1 MNAIYATRSTVLDK
15 DLYFIWESNAC
26 SCGLGELA
34 AFLLRSA
41 KKVTVYPSPASCT
54 C

>member
-1 MNAIYATRSTVLDK
+1 
-15 DLYFIWESNAC
+15 LYNTLLSNSQSIEKHNAC

-34 AFLLRSA
+34 FFLLRSA
-41 KKVTVYPSPASCT
+41 KKVTVYPSRNCT